1 MAQVIVRY
9 WAAAKEAAG
18 TDSEKLSAETLA
30 ELLDAAAAAHPSG
43 SFARV
48 LSRSSFLIDGTQAG
62 PDPAATRLSDG
73 AVVEIL
79 PAFAGG

>member
-1 MAQVIVRY
+1 MAQVVVRY

-18 TDSEKLSAETLA
+18 TGEEKLTASTLA
-30 ELLDAAAAAHPSG
+30 ELLEAALELHPGSG
-43 SFARV
+43 FARV
-48 LSRSSFLIDGTQAG
+48 LSRSSFLINGTQAG
-62 PDPAATRLSDG
+62 RDPVVTALPDG